1 MPTLEEL
8 SGIIAKISRCRK
20 DEISLQMELK
30 DVKADSLHWLQIIIG
45 VENAFGIEIDI
56 DRMKEITTIEDFVE
70 YIESCSKKP

>member
-8 SGIIAKISRCRK
+8 SGIIAKITRCRK

-45 VENAFGIEIDI
+45 VENAFGIEIDVEKMR
-56 DRMKEITTIEDFVE
+56 DFTTIGELVE
-70 YIESCSKKP
+70 YIDSLTKQT